1 MTRNVTRSI
10 AAVPLW
16 NGRCVGGDR
25 ATGGEGWVFPGTTWR
40 GIRNITQHHRRRHTT
55 DTPPA
60 EVDNTNHRQRSAV
73 RLHRSIG
80 MQRKC
85 KQTISMFE
93 GISLSKNSLGCKS
106 DYNVV
111 DAQAQLYFL
120 IFLCRHCRQR
130 QPWPSMPSSYSSSGS
145 RQDWGLGSSWHT
157 SRPSWQRSGAEGSSW
172 RRPSAH
178 RPSKPVPR

>member
-93 GISLSKNSLGCKS
+93 GISLSKVQTRTMSCMGQAAPAGHRNRHRSAVAGGELKS
-106 DYNVV
+106 
-111 DAQAQLYFL
+111 
-120 IFLCRHCRQR
+120 
-130 QPWPSMPSSYSSSGS
+130 P
-145 RQDWGLGSSWHT
+145 
-157 SRPSWQRSGAEGSSW
+157 
-172 RRPSAH
+172 
-178 RPSKPVPR
+178 